1 MLAMDDAYAPL
12 VEAYALGA
20 LDEPERV
27 AFETHLGTGCEG
39 CRRAVLRHLA
49 VVDALPRQLRGTP
62 PTPSL
67 RSQLL
72 DLAEAPTA
80 VPDLGSLSW
89 DEVVPGVRFHI
100 VKDDPSRGMRACLV
114 WATPGARHPLHR
126 HLGDEII
133 LVLQGS
139 LADDRAQYGP
149 GDICRS
155 RRGSVHSER
164 ALPGDD
170 CVCYVLYYND
180 LEMLEEPP
188 SA

>member
-1 MLAMDDAYAPL
+1 MDDVYTPL
-12 VEAYALGA
+12 VEAYALAA
-20 LDEPERV
+20 LDEPER
-27 AFETHLGTGCEG
+27 ADFEAHLGAGCEG
-39 CRRAVLRHLA
+39 CRKAVSHQLA
-49 VVDALPRQLRGTP
+49 LVEALPRGLSGAVPAAVVRT
-62 PTPSL
+62 
-67 RSQLL
+67 QLL
-72 DLAEAPTA
+72 DLAEAPTTI
-80 VPDLGSLSW
+80 PDLGSLSW
-89 DEVVPGVRFHI
+89 DEVVPGVRVHV

-114 WATPGARHPLHR
+114 WAKPGACHPRHR

-139 LADDRAQYGP
+139 LGDERAEYGP

-155 RRGSVHSER
+155 RTGSTHSER

-170 CVCYVLYYND
+170 CVCFVIYYGG